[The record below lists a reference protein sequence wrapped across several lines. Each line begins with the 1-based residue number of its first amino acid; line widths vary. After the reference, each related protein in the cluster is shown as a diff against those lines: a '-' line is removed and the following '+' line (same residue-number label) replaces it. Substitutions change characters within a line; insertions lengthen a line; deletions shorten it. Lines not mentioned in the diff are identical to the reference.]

1 MWGGIFLETIF
12 TGNYTFGFLS
22 NRSNNLLHL
31 THWQYWFWFWFSWYL
46 GLYYIIFMN
55 FFFKRTIFAHPKIAT
70 SFRSH
75 GKWGDLLVCAV
86 PLSWCFN
93 ILINSNFLLRL
104 VEWQHAST
112 YFSLRVR
119 GKQWYWLYL
128 VESTFFQ
135 KIKETRQIGWAHWT
149 MPSESLNQ
157 TTKELHRL
165 LQKESNSVLW
175 TKNLTPVKSIGTVEN
190 LNLPFNPVSFKQPLL
205 PDNESINL
213 SLNNH
218 LAVESLR
225 LNKAILGS
233 SWFYKTQLNFK
244 SNGSPINF
252 DIQFAQLN
260 NQTSLTDL
268 YKTTQ
273 TPAKFSNEILTAV
286 FKQKRFSYSPGNQTK
301 NTLITSSPTRSN
313 LNTISPSETNAFIFN
328 KRLLRTNKILLLP
341 TNVNISVITNSF
353 DVIHSWFIPGLG
365 LKLDCVPGRSTQH
378 TLHIMTPGFY
388 YGQCAEICGR
398 YHHHMP
404 IRICA
409 VSTPHFLFWWANK
422 GVQGITKTHFSNIS

>member
-1 MWGGIFLETIF
+1 MWGGVFLETIF
-12 TGNYTFGFLS
+12 TGNYTFGFLG

-46 GLYYIIFMN
+46 GLYYIVFFN
-55 FFFKRTIFAHPKIAT
+55 FFFKRSIYSRPKIAT

-104 VEWQHAST
+104 VEWQHNST

-128 VESTFFQ
+128 IESTFF
-135 KIKETRQIGWAHWT
+135 KKVIETKQIGWDSWQNPQNTITFADLEL
-149 MPSESLNQ
+149 MRFLNKEAN
-157 TTKELHRL
+157 TT
-165 LQKESNSVLW
+165 LW
-175 TKNLTPVKSIGTVEN
+175 TKGNASMTTNIEATNILPKNVANFPVHMGALKTNTFSVHTNFSTLINQPIFGCFTSYNSCVIKTATTINPLASGILEHGQFNKNLFSP
-190 LNLPFNPVSFKQPLL
+190 
-205 PDNESINL
+205 
-213 SLNNH
+213 SLID
-218 LAVESLR
+218 SR
-225 LNKAILGS
+225 QKI
-233 SWFYKTQLNFK
+233 
-244 SNGSPINF
+244 
-252 DIQFAQLN
+252 
-260 NQTSLTDL
+260 
-268 YKTTQ
+268 
-273 TPAKFSNEILTAV
+273 SNELLTAV
-286 FKQKRFSYSPGNQTK
+286 FKQKRFSYSSNNLSPKVTSIQPSPGRGNLDTFTPLLK
-301 NTLITSSPTRSN
+301 NSFL
-313 LNTISPSETNAFIFN
+313 FN
-328 KRLLRTNKILLLP
+328 KRLLRTNKVLLLP
-341 TNVNISVITNSF
+341 TNVNISIITNSF

-409 VSTPHFLFWWANK
+409 ISTPHFLFWWANK
-422 GVQGITKTHFSNIS
+422 GAQGLTRTHYPLTK